1 MTRGRWIGVAAAVML
16 LVLGFWIARHVTWEP
31 VEVPLPLRGE
41 ARRNPFYAAQRFVE
55 ALGATASWEHAL
67 GRPSSDAVVYVSG
80 FHWSLIDSR
89 RRAIE
94 RWVEA
99 GGRLVVDN
107 QLLGTEE
114 FERWSGI
121 TREIPKPKSSDDDL
135 DDALERAEAVARR
148 ERCRDL
154 EDEHHARFAMCQY
167 IAPSWL
173 ASRGQSIWT
182 LRNQDGI
189 QALRVRIGRGTVTA
203 LNASPFGNEVFT
215 EGDHA
220 RIFVALTD
228 LTRDDEVH
236 FLSENE
242 SPSLTAL
249 VWKTGAPVVVI
260 FSIWVALTLWRGGV
274 RFGPLAPRAELVRR
288 SLAEQ
293 IRGTGHFALRSGDGD
308 ALHMATLRALS
319 RAAQR
324 RIPGFLTLDTDARAA
339 AIARVTSADAASLT
353 AAITAVDLRRVQ
365 DLRNAVALLE
375 TTRRELLLRTPRP
388 SHGTD

>member
-1 MTRGRWIGVAAAVML
+1 MLCRACGSEMTA
-16 LVLGFWIARHVTWEP
+16 
-31 VEVPLPLRGE
+31 
-41 ARRNPFYAAQRFVE
+41 
-55 ALGATASWEHAL
+55 
-67 GRPSSDAVVYVSG
+67 
-80 FHWSLIDSR
+80 
-89 RRAIE
+89 
-94 RWVEA
+94 
-99 GGRLVVDN
+99 
-107 QLLGTEE
+107 EE
-114 FERWSGI
+114 FCPSCN
-121 TREIPKPKSSDDDL
+121 
-135 DDALERAEAVARR
+135 EAVLWKCSSCQR
-148 ERCRDL
+148 ENDRSV
-154 EDEHHARFAMCQY
+154 HTYH
-167 IAPSWL
+167 PS
-173 ASRGQSIWT
+173 
-182 LRNQDGI
+182 
-189 QALRVRIGRGTVTA
+189 
-203 LNASPFGNEVFT
+203 
-215 EGDHA
+215 
-220 RIFVALTD
+220 
-228 LTRDDEVH
+228 
-236 FLSENE
+236 NE

-293 IRGTGHFALRSGDGD
+293 IRGTGHFALRIGDGD